1 MRGAL
6 GLVIPVP
13 MRDCVR
19 GSSTAQQHARERG
32 GGRPCSRES
41 RGPGHPFAAVRSPAR
56 SETPVVS
63 LAISLVVS
71 YVSGPGLHVRV
82 RLCTVR
88 RMADSVRLEVRVS
101 PEWLERLD
109 RVRGIASRSAYVK
122 WCVEHQVGKALGSAG
137 RSVEFDPR
145 AVRRG

>member
-1 MRGAL
+1 
-6 GLVIPVP
+6 
-13 MRDCVR
+13 
-19 GSSTAQQHARERG
+19 
-32 GGRPCSRES
+32 
-41 RGPGHPFAAVRSPAR
+41 
-56 SETPVVS
+56 
-63 LAISLVVS
+63 VVS

>member
-1 MRGAL
+1 MLERKPGGRATPSRAL
-6 GLVIPVP
+6 GVP
-13 MRDCVR
+13 RDLR
-19 GSSTAQQHARERG
+19 L
-32 GGRPCSRES
+32 RPS
-41 RGPGHPFAAVRSPAR
+41 RSPSALR
-56 SETPVVS
+56 
-63 LAISLVVS
+63 VS

-88 RMADSVRLEVRVS
+88 CMADSVRLEVRVS

-122 WCVEHQVGKALGSAG
+122 WCVEHQVGKALGPAE